1 MFSDHE
7 VLQSFMKEVEES
19 ILEVPDISRD
29 EFDAL
34 IDCVNTREDEG
45 FDVSVARSALR
56 KLADRIAERKLN
68 ARYQ

>member
-29 EFDAL
+29 EFYAL